1 MDAVKVYEDNAGGI
15 SYVVGSTCYAIG
27 WGLPDGAGL
36 KDLNSYLD
44 DWLRDPLPAE
54 DADRVV
60 DTHTLVAERGSD
72 WTITLYPQRMGA
84 AARRYFGL
92 GD

>member
-1 MDAVKVYEDNAGGI
+1 MKVYIYEDNAGGI
-15 SYVVGSTCYAIG
+15 SYVVGSTCYALG

-36 KDLNSYLD
+36 KDLGSDL
-44 DWLRDPLPAE
+44 DWLSEHTELSKDDLSKVLE
-54 DADRVV
+54 DDKLIAMR
-60 DTHTLVAERGSD
+60 RSD
-72 WTITLYPQRMGA
+72 GVIVLDIPRMGA

>member
-36 KDLNSYLD
+36 KDLDSDL

-54 DADRVV
+54 VSV
-60 DTHTLVAERGSD
+60 DTLGLLVAERGSE
-72 WTITLYPQRMGA
+72 TITLYPQRMGA